1 MLKVGDGDLPP
12 SIRPRVLDP
21 SVMSSQRE
29 KPGPIKQKR
38 DKNRAKSTS
47 NINWWRVMKERNFPR
62 LRLRGCCSFAICRRE
77 KIDQLRSLRPRLKVL
92 LFLNMKLFAD
102 RSERVLVR
110 KLVAPDV
117 GWDELY
123 SSSDQHSNPPHQD
136 EFLGYSSTVSYR
148 MLIV

>member
-1 MLKVGDGDLPP
+1 MVIKESKREFD
-12 SIRPRVLDP
+12 IRLQH
-21 SVMSSQRE
+21 S
-29 KPGPIKQKR
+29 
-38 DKNRAKSTS
+38 A
-47 NINWWRVMKERNFPR
+47 NIY
-62 LRLRGCCSFAICRRE
+62 RRK
-77 KIDQLRSLRPRLKVL
+77 KIDQLRSLRPRLKVFS
-92 LFLNMKLFAD
+92 FLNMKSFAD